1 MVLKEIIMKNKA
13 QRETDKYNEKQ
24 RETGKHDIKNQLL

>member
-1 MVLKEIIMKNKA
+1 MKNKA
-13 QRETDKYNEKQ
+13 QRETAKYNEKQ